1 MEETKHQRF
10 LRLIMGSD
18 EEFYEQ
24 FLKDLPEEE
33 LQKFMEENPDFMK
46 K

>member
-10 LRLIMGSD
+10 LRRIMGSD
-18 EEFYEQ
+18 EEFYEE
-24 FLKDLPEEE
+24 FLKDLSTEQ